1 MDINIPE
8 NFIMLHSVH
17 LFLMR
22 LSEQMLKKMPIKPL
36 ITQLFALSLLLFT
49 SLSHGVEIAKLDE
62 AEVVVESRANDVKAK
77 ALGQALASVFLKNS
91 GMPSV
96 LAHPLVKMQLKQ
108 PEVLLVQ
115 YGYTEVNGELILT
128 ASFDHQRVINT
139 LRQADLPVWG
149 SQRPLTLFW
158 LVLDDGVDK
167 VLLADSSVSE
177 LRLELELSSRN
188 NGIPVLLP
196 VMDLDD
202 LMAVNVTDVRGMF
215 VEPVSKASNRYQ
227 ADYFTLVD
235 FDKQG
240 EQIHF
245 TLALYDKT
253 RTNGVLMPLL
263 RHQGQAADYQKA
275 AKDVIE
281 KLANY
286 FVSQYAIAATGEG
299 NETEVTFMGVSKM
312 TQTVALE
319 SYLRQLSAVK
329 NIKVNQIKGDR
340 IRYQLELFGTVEDL
354 QRLLNLDPRLN
365 AIDSQGGVDDYYAPQ
380 STSAQELLYQW
391 RG

>member
-1 MDINIPE
+1 
-8 NFIMLHSVH
+8 MLHSEH

-36 ITQLFALSLLLFT
+36 ITQLLALCLLFVT
-49 SLSHGVEIAKLDE
+49 SLSQSAEISKLDE
-62 AEVVVESRANDVKAK
+62 AEVVVASRANNVKAK
-77 ALGQALASVFLKNS
+77 ALAEALASVFLKNS
-91 GMPSV
+91 GTPAV

-115 YGYTEVNGELILT
+115 YSYTEVNGELFLT
-128 ASFDHQRVINT
+128 ANFDHQRIINT

-158 LVLDDGVDK
+158 LALDEGPEK
-167 VLLADSSVSE
+167 VLLADSSVSHLRQE
-177 LRLELELSSRN
+177 LDLSSRN
-188 NGIPVLLP
+188 KGIPVLLP

-215 VEPVSKASNRYQ
+215 VEPVAKASNRYQ
-227 ADYFTLVD
+227 ADYFAMAD

-240 EQIHF
+240 SQINF

-263 RHQGQAADYQKA
+263 RQQGQAQDYQQA
-275 AKDVIE
+275 AKDVMEI
-281 KLANY
+281 LANY
-286 FVSQYAIAATGEG
+286 FVSQYAIAATGED
-299 NETEVTFMGVSKM
+299 NETEVTFIGLSKM

-329 NIKVNQIKGDR
+329 NLKVSQIKGDS
-340 IRYQLELFGTVEDL
+340 ISYQLELFGTVEDL
-354 QRLLNLDPRLN
+354 QRLLNLDPRLSP
-365 AIDSQGGVDDYYAPQ
+365 IDSQGSVDAYYAPQ
-380 STSAQELLYQW
+380 DASAQELLYQW

>member
-22 LSEQMLKKMPIKPL
+22 LSDQMLKKMPMKPL

-49 SLSHGVEIAKLDE
+49 SLSQGVEISKLDE
-62 AEVVVESRANDVKAK
+62 AEVVVASRANDVKAK

-91 GMPSV
+91 GTPSV

-108 PEVLLVQ
+108 PDVLLVQ

-128 ASFDHQRVINT
+128 ASFDHQRIINT

-158 LVLDDGVDK
+158 LALDEGGDK

-177 LRLELELSSRN
+177 LRQELELSSRN

-196 VMDLDD
+196 VLDLDD

-240 EQIHF
+240 SHINF

-263 RHQGQAADYQKA
+263 RHQGQAADYQQA
-275 AKDVIE
+275 AKDVME

-299 NETEVTFMGVSKM
+299 NETEVTFMGLGKM

-329 NIKVNQIKGDR
+329 NIKVSQIKGDS
-340 IRYQLELFGTVEDL
+340 IRYQVELFGTVEDL

-365 AIDSQGGVDDYYAPQ
+365 AIDSQGGVDAYYAPQ